1 MKAEALAALH
11 VAAFGK
17 AGWSATAIGE
27 MLARPAVRV
36 LQRPGGFLMAQVIAP
51 EAEILT
57 LAVDPARQR
66 QGVAGGLVKD
76 LLALPE
82 VETAFLEVAEDN
94 AAARALYTACGFA
107 ETGRRRGYYARAGGA
122 VDAVLM
128 GWARGAPVLASA
140 RGIG

>member
-1 MKAEALAALH
+1 MTPEALSVLH
-11 VAAFGK
+11 RAAFGA
-17 AGWSATAIGE
+17 AGWDAAAIAG

-36 LQRPGGFLMAQVIAP
+36 FARPGGFLMAQVIAP

-57 LAVDPARQR
+57 LAVDPVRQR
-66 QGVAGGLVKD
+66 QGIARGLVQD
-76 LLALPE
+76 LLALPD
-82 VETAFLEVAEDN
+82 VRAAFLEVAEDN
-94 AAARALYTACGFA
+94 GAARALYAACGFA

-128 GWARGAPVLASA
+128 GWARRGVPAASE